1 MILAGR
7 REVRSFTRRERPL
20 GRAALA
26 TRERLWE
33 RLAVPEEE
41 WASLGVGL
49 RDVVLD
55 IGFGD
60 GESLLTMAAGDPG
73 RDYVGVEVYRTG
85 VIKVLRGIEEQ
96 GPTNVRL
103 IEADAHELLA
113 KIGEGRIAAI
123 QTFFPDPWPKTRHHK
138 RRLVQERFL
147 KEVVRVLRAGGLFHM
162 ATDWTQ
168 YAEAALDAVGAFP
181 ALTLEDEGRGA
192 RPCTRF
198 ERRGLRLGHEVRDLR
213 FRKTV

>member
-1 MILAGR
+1 MNLAGR

-20 GRAALA
+20 GPAARAVH
-26 TRERLWE
+26 ERLWE
-33 RLAVPEEE
+33 HLSLPEAQWARLGEG
-41 WASLGVGL
+41 S

-85 VIKVLRGIEEQ
+85 VIKVMRGIEER
-96 GPTNVRL
+96 GLANVRL
-103 IEADAHELLA
+103 IEADAHELLG
-113 KIGEGRIAAI
+113 KIGDGRIAAI

-162 ATDWTQ
+162 ATDWAP
-168 YAEAALDAVGAFP
+168 YAQAALDAVKAFP
-181 ALTLEDEGRGA
+181 VLALEAEERGA

-213 FRKTV
+213 FRKAP